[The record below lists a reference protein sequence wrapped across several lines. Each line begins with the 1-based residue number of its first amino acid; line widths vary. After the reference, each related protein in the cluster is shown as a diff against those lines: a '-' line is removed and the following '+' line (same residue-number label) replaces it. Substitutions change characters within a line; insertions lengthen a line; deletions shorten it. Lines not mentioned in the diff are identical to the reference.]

1 MDNEYDMILTIVN
14 RGHAEIVME
23 AARSKG
29 AKGGTIINA
38 RGTVGETEK
47 FFNIS
52 LQAEKEMVLMVVS
65 HAERRAIMDEIT
77 AKAGI
82 KTPGQGV
89 MFSMPVEEAIGL
101 AK

>member
-1 MDNEYDMILTIVN
+1 MADFDLIITIVN
-14 RGHAEIVME
+14 RGHADTVME

-29 AKGGTIINA
+29 AKGGTILNG
-38 RGTVGETEK
+38 RGTAGEVEK

-52 LQAEKEMVLMVVS
+52 LQSEKEIVLIVVPHDIR
-65 HAERRAIMDEIT
+65 HAVMEEIT